1 MEDNV
6 SYCGLVCETCP
17 IYLAT
22 REQNPKKKLQMRVD
36 IARQIKEHYGQ
47 ETRPEEVGDCDGCK
61 AETVSMYC
69 TSCGIRICAAEKG
82 LENCAHCN
90 EYVCDK
96 LQEFFTKDPQAKER
110 LDTIHRSR

>member
-22 REQNPKKKLQMRVD
+22 REKDPEKKHEMRAD

-47 ETRPEEVGDCDGCK
+47 ETRPEDVGDCDGCK
-61 AETVSMYC
+61 AGTESIYC
-69 TSCGIRICAAEKG
+69 TGCEIRTCAVEKD
-82 LENCAHCN
+82 LENCAHCD
-90 EYVCDK
+90 EYACDK
-96 LQEFFTKDPQAKER
+96 LQEFFATDPQARER
-110 LDTIHRSR
+110 LNAIRDTL

>member
-22 REQNPKKKLQMRVD
+22 NEQDAKKKHQMRVN
-36 IARQIKEHYGQ
+36 IAQKIKEHYGR
-47 ETRPEEVGDCDGCK
+47 ETRPEDVGDCDGCK
-61 AETVSMYC
+61 AETGSIYS
-69 TSCGIRICAAEKG
+69 TSCEIRICAVEKG
-82 LENCAHCN
+82 LENCAHCD
-90 EYVCDK
+90 EYACDK

-110 LDTIHRSR
+110 LDAIKNAL